1 MFIFALVTT
10 LAWGIADLFYKKG
23 NGDERYSHLK
33 TTVMVGIAMGVY
45 AVITLI
51 VKDVSYNPIN
61 IIKYLPVSLMYIVS
75 MAVGYFGLRYLE
87 LSVSSPI
94 QNASGALSCILCIVF
109 LGQTFDLPVLVAVV
123 LICVGVFMIGVFERR
138 ELEASGED
146 KKYKIGFI
154 AFLMPILYCVL
165 DSLGTFFDAYYLDDI
180 ETTPL
185 VGVTAENLEDV
196 ANISYQLT
204 FLLVAIALL
213 VFLLIKKE
221 KMPVLQQKDR
231 ALAAAFE
238 AIGQGTYVYAMSG
251 NGAVAAPMIAS
262 YCIVSIILSRIFLKE
277 KLSIRKYI
285 AVAVVV
291 IGIVILGILDV

>member
-45 AVITLI
+45 AAITLI
-51 VKDVSYNPIN
+51 VKDVSYDPIN

-213 VFLLIKKE
+213 VFLLVKKE

-277 KLSIRKYI
+277 KLSIQKYI